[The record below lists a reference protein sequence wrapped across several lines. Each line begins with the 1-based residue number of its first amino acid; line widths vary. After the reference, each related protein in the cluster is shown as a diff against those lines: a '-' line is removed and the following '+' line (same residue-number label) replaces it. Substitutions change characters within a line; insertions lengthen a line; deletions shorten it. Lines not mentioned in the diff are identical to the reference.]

1 MDKLLSTR
9 QCNWFPKTVLICWIV
24 IYLVD
29 SAIKLL
35 NNEGQAHIVQK
46 LDCAIH
52 LTEISPV
59 DSTIDLLNNWG
70 QESKYRILVLKKIV
84 NN

>member
-1 MDKLLSTR
+1 MQLVS
-9 QCNWFPKTVLICWIV
+9 QVLIRWIV

-59 DSTIDLLNNWG
+59 DSNIDLLNNWG